1 MSLDDSGKLNNREK
15 YLVYAGLFITDKKE
29 LERFKALYKN
39 IRNTISKKDIY
50 KDVEELKGHTLQ
62 SKDRLRLLRF
72 IHRYSTAGL
81 VVNNSQIQK
90 QDILFSKNAKGRY
103 RDYVIKLLIKDII
116 IYIKINF
123 QDGNLADKLDN
134 LYNLMDFNTAKAVNG
149 ALLLS
154 LGFKP
159 SPLFSEII
167 NETAFLLAI
176 NELKKDN
183 IEEYIKTRW
192 C

>member
-1 MSLDDSGKLNNREK
+1 MYKRQLHAVKLSDDFDLLLALWCKDNKFIE
-15 YLVYAGLFITDKKE
+15 YLGLTIKE
-29 LERFKALYKN
+29 QKN
-39 IRNTISKKDIY
+39 ISIY
-50 KDVEELKGHTLQ
+50 FSIDYNFLKESDDKTL
-62 SKDRLRLLRF
+62 KYF
-72 IHRYSTAGL
+72 IFNH
-81 VVNNSQIQK
+81 V
-90 QDILFSKNAKGRY
+90 D
-103 RDYVIKLLIKDII
+103 LIKNII
-116 IYIKINF
+116 LYIKINF
-123 QDGNLADKLDN
+123 HDDILAEKLAY
-134 LYNLMDFNTAKAVNG
+134 LYNLMDFNKAKAVNG

>member
-1 MSLDDSGKLNNREK
+1 
-15 YLVYAGLFITDKKE
+15 
-29 LERFKALYKN
+29 
-39 IRNTISKKDIY
+39 
-50 KDVEELKGHTLQ
+50 
-62 SKDRLRLLRF
+62 
-72 IHRYSTAGL
+72 
-81 VVNNSQIQK
+81 
-90 QDILFSKNAKGRY
+90 
-103 RDYVIKLLIKDII
+103 
-116 IYIKINF
+116 
-123 QDGNLADKLDN
+123 
-134 LYNLMDFNTAKAVNG
+134 MDFNTAKAVNG